1 MLRPTRSTLRRL
13 HLLLHRPS
21 TTIPIIVD
29 TTCGRLRG
37 HSTSSKEKS
46 NDRRTDPN
54 SLQSDQ
60 AMKITRVGMYVNLA
74 MAACKGTVGCAVNS
88 SALVADA
95 AHSLSDLLSDIVTLW
110 AVRISRLPPDDEH
123 PYGYGKFEAVG
134 SLTVGAILTAAGVG
148 MGYDAFHILQ
158 TGFFDA
164 ATATAV
170 AVPSFLDLSFLTCNH
185 LHGSTSLHA
194 IIPSCIA
201 LDRTTQW
208 GIAAGAAIVSIGA
221 KEALYHATVR
231 IGNQTNSK
239 VPKSLSCMIAKTGV
253 DICLDSVREL
263 TDKSVEDEVLDLL
276 RHSSSSVEDV
286 VSVSNVRARRMG
298 PYTLVDLRVNV
309 RPPLCHWTRIQWP
322 RNRYQTDARGQVHGR
337 TSVSAAQ
344 QLAARVK
351 AEVLRRVPD
360 VSEVLVHIDVA
371 NGTYGCNSAEQM
383 RPFREI
389 KHDVLHAIKA
399 IPEILSVTHVNV
411 HWVVHRDR
419 PSELGTAYG
428 TDLDVTIV
436 VHPDMAVRDVHNI
449 ARRAR
454 REIERLSY
462 VVTADI
468 HLELYDEETMVLD
481 ERPPDRASSPTS
493 PSQVDHVTRDANP

>member
-1 MLRPTRSTLRRL
+1 MMLLRSTRYLQGLQCSRPLPILVDTARQRFRGHTTSTRS
-13 HLLLHRPS
+13 
-21 TTIPIIVD
+21 VD
-29 TTCGRLRG
+29 
-37 HSTSSKEKS
+37 SKGG
-46 NDRRTDPN
+46 DPN
-54 SLQSDQ
+54 SLQCEE
-60 AMKITRVGMYVNLA
+60 AMKITRLGMYANVA
-74 MAACKGTVGCAVNS
+74 MAACKGTVGCAINS

-95 AHSLSDLLSDIVTLW
+95 VHSLSDLLSDVVTLW

-148 MGYDAFHILQ
+148 MGYDALHLLQ
-158 TGFFDA
+158 TGLLDA
-164 ATATAV
+164 AVT
-170 AVPSFLDLSFLTCNH
+170 VPSSLDFSFLT
-185 LHGSTSLHA
+185 T
-194 IIPSCIA
+194 

-208 GIAAGAAIVSIGA
+208 SIAAGAAVASIGA

-231 IGNQTNSK
+231 VGNQTNSK
-239 VPKSLSCMIAKTGV
+239 VLIANAWHHRTDAISSVVALGGILGSMANVPLFDPIAGAIVSGMIAKTGV

-263 TDKSVEDEVLDLL
+263 TDKSVENEVLDLL

-309 RPPLCHWTRIQWP
+309 
-322 RNRYQTDARGQVHGR
+322 HGR

-344 QLAARVK
+344 QVAARVK
-351 AEVLRRVPD
+351 AEVLKRVPD

-371 NGTYGCNSAEQM
+371 NEYGDVDPHGNKAADAPAAQM

-389 KHDVLHAIKA
+389 KQDVLHAVKA
-399 IPEILSVTHVNV
+399 IPEILSITHVNV
-411 HWVVHRDR
+411 HWVVRRDN
-419 PSELGTAYG
+419 SCELGQTYG

-436 VHPDMAVRDVHNI
+436 VHPDMAVREVHSI

-468 HLELYDEETMVLD
+468 HLELYDEDVMVLE
-481 ERPPDRASSPTS
+481 ERQTS
-493 PSQVDHVTRDANP
+493 RSIDGARPLP

>member
-46 NDRRTDPN
+46 NDSRTDPN

-134 SLTVGAILTAAGVG
+134 SLT
-148 MGYDAFHILQ
+148 
-158 TGFFDA
+158 
-164 ATATAV
+164 
-170 AVPSFLDLSFLTCNH
+170 
-185 LHGSTSLHA
+185 
-194 IIPSCIA
+194 
-201 LDRTTQW
+201 
-208 GIAAGAAIVSIGA
+208 
-221 KEALYHATVR
+221 
-231 IGNQTNSK
+231 
-239 VPKSLSCMIAKTGV
+239 
-253 DICLDSVREL
+253 L

-454 REIERLSY
+454 RYLSHGH
-462 VVTADI
+462 VCDI
-468 HLELYDEETMVLD
+468 
-481 ERPPDRASSPTS
+481 
-493 PSQVDHVTRDANP
+493 

>member
-1 MLRPTRSTLRRL
+1 MLRPSRSTLRRL

-21 TTIPIIVD
+21 TKVPIVVD

-158 TGFFDA
+158 TGFFDV

-239 VPKSLSCMIAKTGV
+239 VLKSS
-253 DICLDSVREL
+253 
-263 TDKSVEDEVLDLL
+263 
-276 RHSSSSVEDV
+276 
-286 VSVSNVRARRMG
+286 
-298 PYTLVDLRVNV
+298 
-309 RPPLCHWTRIQWP
+309 
-322 RNRYQTDARGQVHGR
+322 
-337 TSVSAAQ
+337 Q

-371 NGTYGCNSAEQM
+371 NGTSNSTEQM

>member
-1 MLRPTRSTLRRL
+1 MLRPSRSTLRRL

-21 TTIPIIVD
+21 TKVPIVVD

-239 VPKSLSCMIAKTGV
+239 VPKSS
-253 DICLDSVREL
+253 
-263 TDKSVEDEVLDLL
+263 
-276 RHSSSSVEDV
+276 
-286 VSVSNVRARRMG
+286 
-298 PYTLVDLRVNV
+298 
-309 RPPLCHWTRIQWP
+309 
-322 RNRYQTDARGQVHGR
+322 
-337 TSVSAAQ
+337 Q

-371 NGTYGCNSAEQM
+371 NGTYV
-383 RPFREI
+383 RL
-389 KHDVLHAIKA
+389 HDVLHAIKA

-468 HLELYDEETMVLD
+468 HLELYDEDTMVLD

>member
-46 NDRRTDPN
+46 NDSRTDPN

-309 RPPLCHWTRIQWP
+309 RPPLGHWTRIQWP
-322 RNRYQTDARGQVHGR
+322 RNRYQTDARVQVHGR

-371 NGTYGCNSAEQM
+371 NGTYV
-383 RPFREI
+383 RL
-389 KHDVLHAIKA
+389 HDVLHAIKA

-454 REIERLSY
+454 RYLSHGH
-462 VVTADI
+462 VCDI
-468 HLELYDEETMVLD
+468 
-481 ERPPDRASSPTS
+481 
-493 PSQVDHVTRDANP
+493 

>member
-1 MLRPTRSTLRRL
+1 MLRPSRSTLRRL

-21 TTIPIIVD
+21 TKVPIVVD

-239 VPKSLSCMIAKTGV
+239 VPKSLEHDHDDG
-253 DICLDSVREL
+253 
-263 TDKSVEDEVLDLL
+263 
-276 RHSSSSVEDV
+276 SSS
-286 VSVSNVRARRMG
+286 
-298 PYTLVDLRVNV
+298 
-309 RPPLCHWTRIQWP
+309 
-322 RNRYQTDARGQVHGR
+322 
-337 TSVSAAQ
+337 
-344 QLAARVK
+344 
-351 AEVLRRVPD
+351 
-360 VSEVLVHIDVA
+360 
-371 NGTYGCNSAEQM
+371 NSTEQM

-468 HLELYDEETMVLD
+468 HLELYDEDTMVLD

>member
-46 NDRRTDPN
+46 NDSRTDPN

-239 VPKSLSCMIAKTGV
+239 VPKSS
-253 DICLDSVREL
+253 
-263 TDKSVEDEVLDLL
+263 
-276 RHSSSSVEDV
+276 
-286 VSVSNVRARRMG
+286 
-298 PYTLVDLRVNV
+298 
-309 RPPLCHWTRIQWP
+309 
-322 RNRYQTDARGQVHGR
+322 
-337 TSVSAAQ
+337 Q

>member
-1 MLRPTRSTLRRL
+1 MPFRWPSVLQL
-13 HLLLHRPS
+13 HVP
-21 TTIPIIVD
+21 
-29 TTCGRLRG
+29 
-37 HSTSSKEKS
+37 KS
-46 NDRRTDPN
+46 NDSRTDPN

-164 ATATAV
+164 ATATTV
-170 AVPSFLDLSFLTCNH
+170 AVPSFLDLSFLTCNL

-194 IIPSCIA
+194 ILLPSCIA

-239 VPKSLSCMIAKTGV
+239 
-253 DICLDSVREL
+253 L

-322 RNRYQTDARGQVHGR
+322 RNRYQTDARVQVHGR

-371 NGTYGCNSAEQM
+371 NGTSNSAEQM

-454 REIERLSY
+454 RYLS
-462 VVTADI
+462 
-468 HLELYDEETMVLD
+468 H
-481 ERPPDRASSPTS
+481 
-493 PSQVDHVTRDANP
+493 DHVCDI

>member
-1 MLRPTRSTLRRL
+1 MLRPSRSTLRRL

-21 TTIPIIVD
+21 TTIPIVVD

-46 NDRRTDPN
+46 NDSRTDPN

-164 ATATAV
+164 ATATTV
-170 AVPSFLDLSFLTCNH
+170 AVPSFLDLSFLT
-185 LHGSTSLHA
+185 S
-194 IIPSCIA
+194 

-239 VPKSLSCMIAKTGV
+239 VLIANAWHHRTDAISSVVALGGIVGSMANIPLFDPIAGAVVSCMIAKTGV

-309 RPPLCHWTRIQWP
+309 
-322 RNRYQTDARGQVHGR
+322 HGR

-371 NGTYGCNSAEQM
+371 NEHDHDDGSSSNSAEQM

-481 ERPPDRASSPTS
+481 ERPPDRASSPTW